1 VKQLSGLDASFLY
14 METPNTYG
22 HVNGLAIYER
32 PDGDFDPY
40 QADTDSDGLGDACD
54 NCPAVFNPDQ
64 ADADQDGRGDACQG
78 VAG

>member
-14 METPNTYG
+14 METANTYG

-40 QADTDSDGLGDACD
+40 QAAYDRFDREQSDSA
-54 NCPAVFNPDQ
+54 P
-64 ADADQDGRGDACQG
+64 
-78 VAG
+78 